1 MCIWNLKSNA
11 SKPWI
16 ESNLPKWNEN
26 CIHQQIQKPLCSSS
40 VKAWTPCGMLFGRGN
55 IFCKRFSLSL
65 KSTNTQWALCT
76 NKQNKTLTIY
86 ALCCNESH
94 RFIPVISLL
103 FAISDLN
110 VNLNLHSWSLF
121 LEIRYTPFALIV
133 KPNISAKYV
142 ANTSALLLMPNMFA
156 LLYVVQSI
164 ALLYNINWD
173 TIVGF

>member
-1 MCIWNLKSNA
+1 MLIISESVDSKRMARYLAEETSFARAFPCHSKVEIPNGHCI
-11 SKPWI
+11 
-16 ESNLPKWNEN
+16 
-26 CIHQQIQKPLCSSS
+26 
-40 VKAWTPCGMLFGRGN
+40 T
-55 IFCKRFSLSL
+55 
-65 KSTNTQWALCT
+65 T
-76 NKQNKTLTIY
+76 KQNKTLTIY
-86 ALCCNESH
+86 AFCCNESH
-94 RFIPVISLL
+94 RFIPVVSLL

-110 VNLNLHSWSLF
+110 VNLKLDSCSLF
-121 LEIRYTPFALIV
+121 LVIRHTPFALIV